1 MKKLLG
7 ISGIIM
13 SLMLGLPVLAETNT
27 NVVVSKKSE
36 TSATKIECVG
46 RAIATRESSLASA
59 FNTHSEKVSAAYA
72 TRANELSGAYTNNT
86 VKATQAGVKVAWA
99 GFNKTVKAAKADWK
113 TNKNTIWSDFKKSAA
128 LCKAETGVS
137 DSANSSSE
145 F

>member
-1 MKKLLG
+1 
-7 ISGIIM
+7 M

-86 VKATQAGVKVAWA
+86 VKATQLRRQKLIGKQIKILFGLILKNLQLYVRLKLEFQIPPILLLNFKVFWN
-99 GFNKTVKAAKADWK
+99 F
-113 TNKNTIWSDFKKSAA
+113 
-128 LCKAETGVS
+128 LE
-137 DSANSSSE
+137 
-145 F
+145 